1 MNPIP
6 FDALKA
12 TAAALKAA
20 GTPWHFHMIGPKCR
34 LDQSIAGF
42 VLILE
47 DEASGEVFTCRFS
60 DRPVSQTHQMALL
73 CYGPDF
79 LKKEQTPALSPGTE
93 KNLLN
98 ADFQK
103 IMEQA
108 TRCRANGKPWH
119 NHHLPPRCKF
129 NPKPGNHCIVFE
141 NEAAGQALYAYYDND
156 PTGDLA
162 ELEKLFF
169 TE

>member
-6 FDALKA
+6 FDSLVDMAE
-12 TAAALKAA
+12 TLKAA
-20 GTPWHFHMIGPKCR
+20 GTPWHFHMVGPKCC
-34 LDQSIAGF
+34 LDKSSTKY

-47 DEASGEVFTCRFS
+47 DEASGEVFACRFC
-60 DRPVSQTHQMALL
+60 DKPVSQTHQMALL

-79 LKKEQTPALSPGTE
+79 LKAEKKPALSPASDGSLT
-93 KNLLN
+93 N

-108 TRCRANGKPWH
+108 KRCHASGTEWH
-119 NHHLPPRCKF
+119 NHHLPPRCLF
-129 NPKPGNHCIVFE
+129 NPKPGRHCIVFE
-141 NEAAGQALYAYYDND
+141 NEATGKALYAFYDHD
-156 PTGDLA
+156 PTSDLA